1 MYITEIIK
9 QEYQKWN
16 VGDCI
21 FLEAQTGAGKTTFIL
36 KELLPFVKSLNME
49 MLYLSNRF
57 LLKEQ
62 IKQEIAEKQGLT
74 TDLAWLESV
83 EEFDGITVISYQK
96 LQLLCQQ
103 EGYIWE
109 INVDTNMLSV
119 MKYTTY

>member
-1 MYITEIIK
+1 
-9 QEYQKWN
+9 
-16 VGDCI
+16 
-21 FLEAQTGAGKTTFIL
+21 
-36 KELLPFVKSLNME
+36 ME

-57 LLKEQ
+57 LLKKQ

-109 INVDTNMLSV
+109 INRRYQYVVCDEIHYLLEDSAFNPQIIWLV
-119 MKYTTY
+119 NF